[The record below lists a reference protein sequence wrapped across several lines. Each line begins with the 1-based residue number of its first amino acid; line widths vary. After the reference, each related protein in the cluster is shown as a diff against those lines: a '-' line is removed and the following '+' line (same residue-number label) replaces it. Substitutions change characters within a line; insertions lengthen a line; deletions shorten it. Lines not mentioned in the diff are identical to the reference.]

1 MSRVAFAHR
10 FSELGGASVKITSI
24 KSPPEGCNL
33 WSGMAIKDGVRLQWF
48 LELDGQ
54 FDVLE
59 EDLGCRRIDEN
70 GDQWSCFM
78 NIEAPDGAKEAVL
91 KAIRASLS

>member
-1 MSRVAFAHR
+1 MLFY
-10 FSELGGASVKITSI
+10 
-24 KSPPEGCNL
+24 L
-33 WSGMAIKDGVRLQWF
+33 WSGVAIKDGVRLQWF
-48 LELDGQ
+48 LELDGS

-70 GDQWSCFM
+70 GDRWSCFM